1 MDNQSGS
8 DFLSSS
14 LTRTLS
20 LDIARVT
27 EGAAVAAARL
37 RGRGDERQADAA
49 AVEAMRREIADLPI
63 AGKVV
68 IGEGE
73 RDEVSVLYVGE
84 ELGRG
89 GPPVDIAVDP
99 LEGTT
104 LCAKSLPGRA
114 CCRGRRGK
122 RRPAQRARHLHG
134 EDRHRSGL

>member
-1 MDNQSGS
+1 MDNQSGFGS
-8 DFLSSS
+8 LISSHGS
-14 LTRTLS
+14 NLTRTLS

-49 AVEAMRREIADLPI
+49 AVEAMRREIADLPV

-73 RDEVSVLYVGE
+73 RDEVSMLYVGE

-89 GPPVDIAVDP
+89 GPA
-99 LEGTT
+99 G
-104 LCAKSLPGRA
+104 
-114 CCRGRRGK
+114 
-122 RRPAQRARHLHG
+122 
-134 EDRHRSGL
+134 RHRG